1 MSAFVLAALALPSV
15 AQAIGEP
22 QTWVSGVGNDANPC
36 SRTAPCKT
44 FAGAI
49 SKTEAG
55 GLISVLDP
63 GGFGAVTI
71 TKSVTIDANG
81 GFAGVLV
88 AGTNGIVVDAPGANV
103 TLRGLTIEYEA
114 PCTSAAPSFDGIE
127 LLGGGLHV
135 EDVSIHGFP
144 EDAVNAKL
152 EAAGGSLSVEDS
164 DLRDNCTGGVAATT
178 TTGQLPVTLTSNFIS
193 NDGVAVSAGPS
204 SQVSIN
210 DNTIVDNATGL
221 ATAAGATLSS
231 LDNNRLAG
239 NGTNGATPIELTS
252 PFTPPMPTPVVTPTL
267 TPTTKTTSTPTTIT
281 PSPPTCRVPNLSSS
295 TLAKARKTLTKAR
308 CVLGV
313 ASYHTVKHKRRGL
326 IYAQRPKPGTLQ
338 FEGAIVNVTLDGHPA
353 PAKKPR
359 ARRALGGGASRTWV
373 SGVGDDAN
381 PCSRTAPCKTFA
393 GALAKTAAGGT
404 VDALDSGN
412 FGPITLNA
420 ATSNIGTV
428 TIQGNPQGTTIQ
440 VPAGATGITV
450 DSGAGAN
457 VILRDLTII
466 SSPGCSASGA
476 GSGIEVLSGGMLHLE
491 DVQVS
496 GFADSAIK
504 VKSANNMSIT
514 LHNSTLY
521 DNCTDGIS
529 AQDPAGSVDATLDGA
544 QLLNNPTGV
553 LAGTGAVVRL
563 ANTTV
568 SGGVTALTTSGTGVI
583 QGWPD
588 NDLANNTTA
597 GVTPVSLGFS

>member
-1 MSAFVLAALALPSV
+1 LALPSV
-15 AQAIGEP
+15 AQAMGEP
-22 QTWVSGVGNDANPC
+22 QTWVSGVGDDANPC

-49 SKTEAG
+49 GKTETG

-88 AGTNGIVVDAPGANV
+88 SGTNGIVVDAPGANV
-103 TLRGLTIEYEA
+103 TLRGLTIEYTT
-114 PCTSAAPSFDGIE
+114 PCSSPAPSLDGV
-127 LLGGGLHV
+127 LLEGGTLNV
-135 EDVSIHGFP
+135 QNVSIHGFP
-144 EDAVNAKL
+144 EDAVNANL
-152 EAAGGSLSVEDS
+152 NADGSSLSVEGS
-164 DLRDNCTGGVAATT
+164 DLRDNCTAGVTAST
-178 TTGQLPVTLTSNFIS
+178 TTGHVPVTLTDNFIS
-193 NDGVAVSAGPS
+193 NDGTAVSAGPS

-210 DNTIVDNATGL
+210 GNTIVDNATGL
-221 ATAAGATLSS
+221 ATVAGATLSS
-231 LDNNRLAG
+231 LDNNQIAG
-239 NGTNGATPIELTS
+239 NSTNGTTPIELTS
-252 PFTPPMPTPVVTPTL
+252 PFTPPAPTAVVAPTP
-267 TPTTKTTSTPTTIT
+267 TPTTTTTATTPTTTT
-281 PSPPTCRVPNLSSS
+281 PICRVPNLSSS
-295 TLAKARKTLTKAR
+295 TLAKARRTLTKAR
-308 CVLGV
+308 CVLGA
-313 ASYHTVKHKRRGL
+313 ASYRTVKHKRRGL
-326 IYAQRPKPGTLQ
+326 IYAQQPKAGTLQ

-359 ARRALGGGASRTWV
+359 AHRALGGGASRTWV

-381 PCSRTAPCKTFA
+381 PCSRTAPCKTFT

-420 ATSNIGTV
+420 ATSNTGTV

-440 VPAGATGITV
+440 VPAGGTGVTV
-450 DSGAGAN
+450 DSGASAN

-466 SSPGCSASGA
+466 SEPGCSASGA
-476 GSGIEVLSGGMLHLE
+476 GSGIDVLSGGMLHLE

-504 VKSANNMSIT
+504 VAPANNMSIT

-521 DNCTDGIS
+521 DNCTNGIS
-529 AQDPAGSVDATLDGA
+529 AQGPAGSVDATLDGV

-588 NDLANNTTA
+588 NDLASNTTPGA
-597 GVTPVSLGFS
+597 TPVLLGFG

>member
-1 MSAFVLAALALPSV
+1 MSAFALAALALPSA

-152 EAAGGSLSVEDS
+152 EAAGSSLSVEGS

-178 TTGQLPVTLTSNFIS
+178 TTGQLPVTLTGNFIS

-231 LDNNRLAG
+231 LDDNRLAG

-252 PFTPPMPTPVVTPTL
+252 PFTPPMPTPVVTPTP

-281 PSPPTCRVPNLSSS
+281 PTPPTCRVPNLSSS
-295 TLAKARKTLTKAR
+295 TLSKARKTLTKAR
-308 CVLGV
+308 CVLGT

-326 IYAQRPKPGTLQ
+326 IYAQQPKAGTLQ

-420 ATSNIGTV
+420 ATSNTGTV

-440 VPAGATGITV
+440 VPAGGTGVTV

-466 SSPGCSASGA
+466 SSPGCSASGT

-504 VKSANNMSIT
+504 VEPANNMSIT

-529 AQDPAGSVDATLDGA
+529 AQDPTGSVDATLDGA

-588 NDLANNTTA
+588 NDLANNTTVGA
-597 GVTPVSLGFS
+597 TPVLLGFS